1 MDNLVV
7 LFNKPI
13 WFVRED
19 NDIRIVVEVYGYTLP
34 DQTPEQVSEHV
45 IQGYLDYL
53 CGVSKWEQEGNSVK
67 GLDWI
72 SNLTGETYDYDDPFV
87 QKIVRRAKQQ
97 KQITFLVFNTN
108 KILDKDTV
116 GIYDGE
122 FLVSRSLYNNI
133 MEYGVIVDVQK

>member
-1 MDNLVV
+1 M
-7 LFNKPI
+7 
-13 WFVRED
+13 
-19 NDIRIVVEVYGYTLP
+19 
-34 DQTPEQVSEHV
+34 
-45 IQGYLDYL
+45 
-53 CGVSKWEQEGNSVK
+53 K

-72 SNLTGETYDYDDPFV
+72 SNLTGVTYDYDDPFV

>member
-19 NDIRIVVEVYGYTLP
+19 NDIRKVVEVYGYIIP
-34 DQTPEQVSEHV
+34 NQTPEQVSEQV
-45 IQGYLDYL
+45 VQGYLDYL

-72 SNLTGETYDYDDPFV
+72 SNLTGVTYDYDDPFV

>member
-34 DQTPEQVSEHV
+34 DQTPEQVNEHV

-87 QKIVRRAKQQ
+87 QKIVRRARQQ